1 MEFLFSFFGII
12 SIIGFI
18 ALAGFLT
25 FLVEND
31 KPLFATICLTLVV
44 AALEFFGFRVISTI
58 ANNPLGLIGL
68 AAVYIIAGI
77 LYGGFRWFRH
87 SAAILTKYADAREAW
102 KRSYNGGKEPSTEK
116 QRVDMLQFAQ
126 GNLDLG
132 RGRSLPP
139 KVTEHKSAV
148 VTWMAYWPLSL
159 TWMLIDDL
167 IFGLWRIL
175 TRLYEY
181 IYSQL
186 GGTFQAISDKLFSK
200 YEGDF
205 KKVEIVPEKNPV

>member
-1 MEFLFSFFGII
+1 MEFLFSLFGII

-44 AALEFFGFRVISTI
+44 VALEFFGFRVISTI

-77 LYGGFRWFRH
+77 VYGGFRWFRY
-87 SAAILTKYADAREAW
+87 AASILDKYGKVRDQWKAD
-102 KRSYNGGKEPSTEK
+102 YNGGKEPTTEK
-116 QRVDMLQFAQ
+116 QKA
-126 GNLDLG
+126 DLRSWANNRIEMG

-139 KVTEHKSAV
+139 KVTEHKSAL

-167 IFGLWRIL
+167 IFGLWRTL

-205 KKVEIVPEKNPV
+205 KKTEIVPEKNTI

>member
-12 SIIGFI
+12 SVIGFI

-77 LYGGFRWFRH
+77 AYGGFRWFRY
-87 SAAILTKYADAREAW
+87 AASILDKYGKARDEW
-102 KRSYNGGKEPSTEK
+102 KSNYNGGREPKSETEREK
-116 QRVDMLQFAQ
+116 LRDYATRVVEM
-126 GNLDLG
+126 G

-167 IFGLWRIL
+167 IFGLWRTL

-200 YEGDF
+200 YDSDF
-205 KKVEIVPEKNPV
+205 KKVEIVSEKNPV

>member
-1 MEFLFSFFGII
+1 MEFIFSFFGMI

-31 KPLFATICLTLVV
+31 KPLFATICLALVV
-44 AALEFFGFRVISTI
+44 TGLEFFGFRVISTI

-68 AAVYIIAGI
+68 AAVYVIAGI
-77 LYGGFRWFRH
+77 VYGGFRWFRY
-87 SAAILTKYADAREAW
+87 AASILTKYASVRDEWKSTFNAGREPANEKEREKLLDYARREI
-102 KRSYNGGKEPSTEK
+102 N
-116 QRVDMLQFAQ
+116 
-126 GNLDLG
+126 LG

-139 KVTEHKSAV
+139 KVTEHKSAL

-167 IFGLWRIL
+167 IFGLWRTL

-181 IYSQL
+181 IYAQL

-205 KKVEIVPEKNPV
+205 KKAEIVPEKNPI